1 LGKDEVTLRL
11 LEMTYTLHT
20 FSGLGSALRLLREA
34 AGLKRA
40 QVAERTG
47 ISQRR
52 ISRYEREEN
61 IPALPTLDRLL
72 VCYGVDGIGL
82 SRALK
87 EVRGERPS

>member
-1 LGKDEVTLRL
+1 
-11 LEMTYTLHT
+11 MTYTLHT
-20 FSGLGSALRLLREA
+20 FRGLGSALRLLREA

-47 ISQRR
+47 VSQRR

-61 IPALPTLDRLL
+61 LPDLPTLERLL
-72 VCYGVDGIGL
+72 VCYGVDAEGL

-87 EVRGERPS
+87 EVREERPA

>member
-1 LGKDEVTLRL
+1 
-11 LEMTYTLHT
+11 MTASLHT
-20 FSGLGSALRLLREA
+20 FSGLGPALRLLRET

-61 IPALPTLDRLL
+61 VPDLLTLDRLL
-72 VCYGVDGIGL
+72 SCYGVDAEGL
-82 SRALK
+82 SDAVK
-87 EVRGERPS
+87 EVRAERPS

>member
-1 LGKDEVTLRL
+1 
-11 LEMTYTLHT
+11 MAYPLHI
-20 FSGLGSALRLLREA
+20 FSGLGPALRLLREA

-61 IPALPTLDRLL
+61 VPDLPTLERLL
-72 VCYGVDGIGL
+72 ACYGVDLEGL

-87 EVRGERPS
+87 EVRGERPA